1 MLPLLCITQAYIH
14 KDEVITLG
22 CGGAAPRALG
32 RGGENGRALQARFVV
47 ADAQELLV
55 VALST
60 GVQMWSANG
69 TRLLYFFSLRS
80 VVAEGGPAVS
90 CRGISAVERGC
101 HVLVGCSD
109 GDVFVFAVELS
120 RSLRGHTRPVTA
132 TAASRTIAASA
143 DMGGRIIA
151 WRVADA
157 YAKFVI
163 HRASSAD
170 MGGHIIT
177 WRVQDAY
184 AKGQFQIAIVTQ
196 YLDYKFSIAPAHV
209 GGRIITWGEE
219 DVYVK
224 MCEFSCDGCMVTS
237 LAARDGLLVAALSNG
252 TIRAFRVAAGELAFE
267 IAAHARIINAI
278 DLHPTQDAYL
288 NVWSLP
294 DDRSPAKA
302 SSQVDLL
309 YSEEVRDHLLT
320 GVAFRKDVPVDEGA
334 GGMVGIAAA
343 AYDTP
348 GIVLWAAW
356 GR

>member
-1 MLPLLCITQAYIH
+1 MAWVREQGPLATGIHGPPSLLCNNLTCGEAGQAYIH

-22 CGGAAPRALG
+22 CGGG
-32 RGGENGRALQARFVV
+32 MEK
-47 ADAQELLV
+47 
-55 VALST
+55 
-60 GVQMWSANG
+60 
-69 TRLLYFFSLRS
+69 
-80 VVAEGGPAVS
+80 
-90 CRGISAVERGC
+90 
-101 HVLVGCSD
+101 
-109 GDVFVFAVELS
+109 VELS

-157 YAKFVI
+157 YAK
-163 HRASSAD
+163 
-170 MGGHIIT
+170 
-177 WRVQDAY
+177 
-184 AKGQFQIAIVTQ
+184 
-196 YLDYKFSIAPAHV
+196 
-209 GGRIITWGEE
+209 
-219 DVYVK
+219 

-237 LAARDGLLVAALSNG
+237 MAARDELLVAALSNG
-252 TIRAFRVAAGELAFE
+252 TICAFRVAAGELAFE

-278 DLHPTQDAYL
+278 DLHPTQPLLATVGEDAHL

-334 GGMVGIAAA
+334 GV
-343 AYDTP
+343 
-348 GIVLWAAW
+348 W
-356 GR
+356 

>member
-1 MLPLLCITQAYIH
+1 MAWVREQGPLATGIHGPPSLLCNNLTCGEAGQAYIH

-109 GDVFVFAVELS
+109 GDVFVFAVSARGGGGMEKVELS

-157 YAKFVI
+157 YAK
-163 HRASSAD
+163 
-170 MGGHIIT
+170 
-177 WRVQDAY
+177 
-184 AKGQFQIAIVTQ
+184 
-196 YLDYKFSIAPAHV
+196 
-209 GGRIITWGEE
+209 
-219 DVYVK
+219 

-237 LAARDGLLVAALSNG
+237 MAARDELLVAALSNG
-252 TIRAFRVAAGELAFE
+252 TICAFRVAAGELAFE

-278 DLHPTQDAYL
+278 DLHPTQPLLATVGEDAHL